1 MRSGWKL
8 GVAAAILAGGLT
20 FSMSMNVNAAE
31 EELAITRYN
40 FPDEKFRSYVKDNC
54 DKDKSGGLSKEEL
67 DAVTEI
73 NIDATNVDS
82 LQGIELFE
90 KLNTLE
96 ISNYSQP
103 QLNLSKNT
111 DVYSGPNWGIIPG
124 GEETAAEPVE
134 FSKTTHTTAV
144 EQPEGLEDISGY
156 QNTDAQG
163 NPTNTNY
170 TEQVGYDDAKKE
182 EDAKRRE
189 REAEQG
195 NPNQPFIPA
204 DALPPSGDDSND
216 LEI

>member
-1 MRSGWKL
+1 VSSGP
-8 GVAAAILAGGLT
+8 GTGGT
-20 FSMSMNVNAAE
+20 E
-31 EELAITRYN
+31 PITT
-40 FPDEKFRSYVKDNC
+40 P
-54 DKDKSGGLSKEEL
+54 
-67 DAVTEI
+67 
-73 NIDATNVDS
+73 
-82 LQGIELFE
+82 
-90 KLNTLE
+90 
-96 ISNYSQP
+96 
-103 QLNLSKNT
+103 NLSKNT

-170 TEQVGYDDAKKE
+170 AEQVGYDDAKKE